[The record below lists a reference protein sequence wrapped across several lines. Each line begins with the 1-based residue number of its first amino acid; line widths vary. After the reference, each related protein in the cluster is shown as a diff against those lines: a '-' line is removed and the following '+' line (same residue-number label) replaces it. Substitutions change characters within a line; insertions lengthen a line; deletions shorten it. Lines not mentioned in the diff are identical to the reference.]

1 MRGVKRGWCFGSA
14 PRPRPHPRPRGFRL
28 PGVLSCVLTGIV
40 SDPFTIPPAERF
52 GVILRDLREALA
64 AQGVRGALTGW
75 LLILTVGRLNRAA
88 QRVMAIAARLAAG
101 TLRPPRPP
109 LPHPPLPHPPSRPPM
124 PMPVPVPAPPAPPAA
139 PAPPRPRL
147 PQRFGW
153 LLRRLLPQETAR
165 CRVANH
171 RSQLAHLLAQ
181 PDMVALIE
189 AAPAIGRQ
197 IRPVCRMLGLTPPP
211 PLRLPPRPRPPR
223 PGAANSPRPPKPARP
238 RLPRKSRL
246 RRMDDYGPPS
256 RPGWERPVR
265 HFAGVPAPP
274 KRPGPA

>member
-1 MRGVKRGWCFGSA
+1 M
-14 PRPRPHPRPRGFRL
+14 
-28 PGVLSCVLTGIV
+28 

-64 AQGVRGALTGW
+64 AQGVRGPLTGW

-88 QRVMAIAARLAAG
+88 QRVMALAARLAAG

-109 LPHPPLPHPPSRPPM
+109 LPHRPPAPVPV
-124 PMPVPVPAPPAPPAA
+124 PMPVPVPVPVPPATAA
-139 PAPPRPRL
+139 TAPPRPLL

-153 LLRRLLPQETAR
+153 LLRRLHPQETAR

-171 RSQLAHLLAQ
+171 RSQLAHLLVQ
-181 PDMVALIE
+181 PDMVALLQ

-197 IRPVCRMLGLTPPP
+197 IRPICRMLGLTPPP
-211 PLRLPPRPRPPR
+211 PLRLPPRPPRPPCPPC
-223 PGAANSPRPPKPARP
+223 PGAATPARPPKPPRP
-238 RLPRKSRL
+238 RLPRQSRL